1 MADNN
6 RFEKLGSLLG
16 EKLDK
21 ATKTVSNAVENFD
34 ANQMKESITEFGDK
48 VVKQATEKYDEAVGE
63 DKYCALCGKKL
74 GIIGK
79 RKIADGTLCN
89 ECSTKYQSAVEERG
103 LVFNQLN
110 SSDLAIIKQEYD
122 AKQKKSSTY
131 IFIGAAIVL
140 ALCFGFLNLQ
150 TAKYNKEHE
159 NQVKV
164 KDIDYSL
171 YSDNK
176 DSIEKKFTEAGFSNF
191 EYVELDDLS
200 QSEKADVGKVE
211 KIEIDGD
218 SNVKKIEWAEKNAKV
233 TIYYHVLAPEKE
245 TISNNSSSSS
255 NSKNSGNSS
264 TQSSTTSNTDLETF
278 KSLCD
283 MTMADQFDY
292 YYSYINDGVLFINIT
307 NEGTAQGAVLAKNGN
322 EELKKAWDEMKQN
335 LITANLELVKTA
347 EDMGIDNPM
356 ISYNVL
362 NDANKDNVL
371 LSMLNGVVVS
381 DAVND

>member
-21 ATKTVSNAVENFD
+21 ATKTVSNAIENFD
-34 ANQMKESITEFGDK
+34 ANQVKENIADFSDR

-79 RKIADGTLCN
+79 RKIIDGTLCS
-89 ECSTKYQSAVEERG
+89 ECSTKYQPAVEERG

-122 AKQKKSSTY
+122 SKQKKSLKY
-131 IFIGAAIVL
+131 ILIGSAIFMVL
-140 ALCFGFLNLQ
+140 SFGFLNLQ

-159 NQVKV
+159 NQIKV
-164 KDIDYSL
+164 KDIEYSL

-176 DSIEKKFTEAGFSNF
+176 DSIEKKFTNAGFSNF
-191 EYVELDDLS
+191 EYVELDDLP
-200 QSEKADVGKVE
+200 QSKKADVGKVE

-218 SNVKKIEWAEKNAKV
+218 SNIKKIEWAEKDAKV

-245 TISNNSSSSS
+245 TISNNTASSSS
-255 NSKNSGNSS
+255 NNNSS
-264 TQSSTTSNTDLETF
+264 SSPTQPSSTSNYDLETF
-278 KSLCD
+278 KALCD
-283 MTMADQFDY
+283 ASMADQFDY
-292 YYSYINDGVLFINIT
+292 YYSYINEGVLFINIT

-322 EELKKAWDEMKQN
+322 TELQKVWNEMKQN